1 MKLMR
6 LHIVRLLLMAL
17 LVLPAVTSCYN
28 YDEEESVAYSDVA
41 ANYINVTISVSASD
55 NAITRAM
62 PDGGEYGDGTEKG
75 IERENEVKNITLIFY
90 QDATGINTTSDEAE
104 VVSVQRYVVRPVTD
118 NDKLTANDEHG
129 HKNTEPGSDYYGK
142 EVLYTTG
149 NQKLEGTGLVK
160 GVTYKMLVVANA
172 YVDVDEGVKIKTNG
186 EDIGLR
192 DMVIGNVFTGTGKGI
207 DATDFVMASET
218 DAEVTLDEP
227 DDIET
232 TSNET
237 SYIYYFPCIHI
248 ERLAARIDFDT
259 TGGSYYENP
268 ADNTKSGYKYNMGG
282 DIFVLTSVT
291 PFNLYNENEYLFKRV
306 QNAWPATATT
316 YLGDETTEAHTTLTK
331 VANNYVVDPHTAEKN
346 NDNSFTYLSP
356 IAQYISTGNPYTYS
370 MATQQTS
377 PITICYEKE
386 NTLMPTSQLKQYA
399 TGIAFEGYYYHGTL
413 ADSNPEHRVYY
424 HYIRHQGDKTD
435 TETYK
440 AKQWSELTADEAST
454 EDIPM
459 NIGIVRNNIYR
470 ISIKGDG
477 EGKLEVDVQETKW
490 RHVDNPVIYI

>member
-17 LVLPAVTSCYN
+17 FVLPAVTSCYN
-28 YDEEESVAYSDVA
+28 YDDEENVVYSDA
-41 ANYINVTISVSASD
+41 TNYINVTISVSASD

-62 PDGGEYGDGTEKG
+62 PNGGEYGDGTEKG
-75 IERENEVKNITLIFY
+75 NDRENEVKNITLIFY

-160 GVTYKMLVVANA
+160 GETYKMLVVANA
-172 YVDVDEGVKIKTNG
+172 YVDVDEGDKIKTNG

-192 DMVIGNVFTGTGKGI
+192 DKVIGNVFTGTGKGI

-218 DAEVTLDEP
+218 EAEVTLSDP
-227 DDIET
+227 SVET

-237 SYIYYFPCIHI
+237 SMIYYFPCIHI

-259 TGGSYYENP
+259 TGGTYYEDTANP
-268 ADNTKSGYKYNMGG
+268 AKNGYKYVMGG

-291 PFNLYNENEYLFKRV
+291 PFNLYSENEYLFKRV
-306 QNAWPATATT
+306 QDAWPGTVTT
-316 YLGDETTEAHTTLTK
+316 YLGDETTVGHGTLTK
-331 VANNYVVDPHTAEKN
+331 VANNYVVGYKTGDKD
-346 NDNSFTYLSP
+346 NDLTNHPFSYLSP
-356 IAQYISTGNPYTYS
+356 IEPSMSNAYSHSTKTVQGSAFTL
-370 MATQQTS
+370 
-377 PITICYEKE
+377 CYAKE
-386 NTLMPTSQLKQYA
+386 NTLMPSSHLKKYA
-399 TGIAFEGYYYHGTL
+399 TGIAFTGEYYSSGIDGPHET
-413 ADSNPEHRVYY
+413 RTYY
-424 HYIRHQGDKTD
+424 HYIRHQGDKAED
-435 TETYK
+435 DTYK
-440 AKQWSELTADEAST
+440 AKQWNELADDEVCT
-454 EDIPM
+454 VNIPM

-477 EGKLEVDVQETKW
+477 EGTLQVIVQETKW
-490 RHVDNPVIYI
+490 RHVDNPIIYI

>member
-1 MKLMR
+1 MKGLR
-6 LHIVRLLLMAL
+6 LHIVWLLMAL
-17 LVLPAVTSCYN
+17 TVLPAVTSCYN
-28 YDEEESVAYSDVA
+28 YDEEDVSYSDA
-41 ANYINVTISVSASD
+41 SANYINVTISVSASD
-55 NAITRAM
+55 NAFTRAM
-62 PDGGEYGDGTEKG
+62 PNGGEYGDETLKG
-75 IERENEVKNITLIFY
+75 DNRENEVKNITLIFY
-90 QDATGINTTSDEAE
+90 QDATGINTTSDESE

-118 NDKLTANDEHG
+118 SDKLTANDEHG
-129 HKNTEPGSDYYGK
+129 HKVTEPGSDYYGK

-160 GVTYKMLVVANA
+160 GETYKMLVVANA
-172 YVDVDEGVKIKTNG
+172 SYVDVNVGDKIKTNG
-186 EDIGLR
+186 TNIGLR
-192 DMVIGNVFTGTGKGI
+192 DKVIDNVFTGTGIGTN
-207 DATDFVMASET
+207 ATDFVMVSET

-237 SYIYYFPCIHI
+237 SLIYYFPCIHI

-346 NDNSFTYLSP
+346 NENSFTYLSP

-377 PITICYEKE
+377 PITICYAKE

-424 HYIRHQGDKTD
+424 HYIRHQGDKIE

-440 AKQWSELTADEAST
+440 AKQWNELSDDEVSAN
-454 EDIPM
+454 IPM

-477 EGKLEVDVQETKW
+477 EGTLKVEVQETKW